1 MTVTI
6 TGGPVPKR
14 FGESYAQEQL
24 TQSTA
29 TAAQA
34 LNLYTDLSLL
44 GGGTATGIERNL
56 YSLASGIEGQRKV
69 IKLIATGEAHVSLQG
84 ATATDLWVFNATNGI
99 VIADYVSGAWVPYYW
114 RIGIERFS
122 QSTATA
128 FQRLNPRVETSNLGA
143 GTATG
148 FGLNQFFLPDA
159 WDGVM
164 KTVRG
169 GATGEAKLIWDNA
182 TATGQLVFTG
192 SANVV
197 HLRFA
202 LTRWWI
208 VSLTGATF
216 ATST

>member
-29 TAAQA
+29 TTAQA

-69 IKLIATGEAHVSLQG
+69 IKLIATGEASVSLQG
-84 ATATDLWVFNATNGI
+84 ATATDLWHSRATDGTL
-99 VIADYVSGAWVPYYW
+99 VADYVSGKWLVTH
-114 RIGIERFS
+114 RSEGFESFS
-122 QSTATA
+122 QSTATVYRRIHPMVSTS
-128 FQRLNPRVETSNLGA
+128 RLTG

-148 FGLNQFFLPDA
+148 FDVDRYFLPDGA
-159 WDGVM
+159 EFAGKIISM
-164 KTVRG
+164 N
-169 GATGEAKLIWDNA
+169 ATGESKVIWDNP
-182 TATGQLVFTG
+182 TATGALVFT
-192 SANVV
+192 SNQQIA
-197 HLRFA
+197 HLRFSIN
-202 LTRWWI
+202 RWWI
-208 VSLTGATF
+208 VSLTGATI